1 MQRNRELL
9 REIKNKTTPSFESTP
24 VLRAHKGIAQVF
36 KFRARNQNAKDI
48 DSAMKS
54 MRNTL
59 YNLIRIN
66 KNNTTQKVST
76 ATTEH
81 FFKPQEVLNDK
92 DLVDPVTSIIHKKG
106 TISIATNE
114 KS

>member
-1 MQRNRELL
+1 
-9 REIKNKTTPSFESTP
+9 
-24 VLRAHKGIAQVF
+24 
-36 KFRARNQNAKDI
+36 
-48 DSAMKS
+48 MKS

-59 YNLIRIN
+59 YNLIRNN
-66 KNNTTQKVST
+66 KNNTTQNISIVIT
-76 ATTEH
+76 DH
-81 FFKPQEVLNDK
+81 FSKPKEVLNVK

>member
-1 MQRNRELL
+1 MN
-9 REIKNKTTPSFESTP
+9 
-24 VLRAHKGIAQVF
+24 
-36 KFRARNQNAKDI
+36 
-48 DSAMKS
+48 S

-59 YNLIRIN
+59 YNLIRNN
-66 KNNTTQKVST
+66 KNNTTQKVSIG
-76 ATTEH
+76 TTEH
-81 FFKPQEVLNDK
+81 FSKPQEVLNDK